1 MLSGIELLAGGAFA
15 IWLLNGNKK
24 TDDGLLPIPERDSYS
39 WETTDEVGTNSSGV
53 TFAVQGLVITQD
65 DGEVIQPKPDRSLWR
80 AVQISSD
87 GTVSPFAGQNSF
99 GGLDGSGWG
108 VVKSEAMRSAE
119 SRFKSSEGTGDI
131 DPTPNPTPPSLDP
144 TPQYPDFG
152 SGSFEGFNLGG
163 GVI

>member
-1 MLSGIELLAGGAFA
+1 MLSGVELLAGGALA
-15 IWLLNGNKK
+15 LWLLNGNEKS
-24 TDDGLLPIPERDSYS
+24 DGLLPIPERDSYS
-39 WETTDEVGTNSSGV
+39 WETTDEVGTNSDGV

-65 DGEVIQPKPDRSLWR
+65 DGEVIQPNPDRSLWR

-108 VVKSEAMRSAE
+108 VVKSEAMSAAQ
-119 SRFKSSEGTGDI
+119 SRLQSSEGTGDI
-131 DPTPNPTPPSLDP
+131 DPTPDPTPPPLNPTP
-144 TPQYPDFG
+144 QFPDYG
-152 SGSFEGFNLGG
+152 GGSFEGFNLGG